1 MKPTSIISL
10 IIAVLLVIVG
20 LVTCF
25 IAQNMAGSSGEQ
37 LFADRSDG
45 NAVMTETF
53 DPKNLELI
61 SIVFSGGRVNIFG
74 NCDEKGS
81 EHYSDS
87 CRIELI
93 NFKENYYVLKSTS
106 SQLSFDET
114 GNITSMLKFWENG
127 FSFKGMRYILNLEQI
142 KSFFRP
148 EEEEKDKQINI
159 YLTKAATAA
168 LAEDAEAAETT
179 GDGEEQPGVWKLN
192 KILVKATGP
201 AGCDVTIDN
210 VHIDTDYNIVANRST
225 VKVRKTSTSSFIN
238 VGSDSTEVPAR
249 RADITVEESSLGYMN
264 LQATNLNF
272 DSAALEMVGELA
284 VTSENGV
291 LRFGM
296 LTPIMNLNTEVRSTG
311 RILVDNEDR
320 SNPYTHVAGSGYPIL
335 TVKCG
340 ASDVTLLN
348 SMILGNIIPEAE
360 EPAAEETE
368 G

>member
-10 IIAVLLVIVG
+10 IVAVLLVIVG

-25 IAQNMAGSSGEQ
+25 IAQNMAQSNGEQ
-37 LFADRSDG
+37 LFADNVNG
-45 NAVMTETF
+45 NISISEEINL
-53 DPKNLELI
+53 DNLERI
-61 SIVFSGGRVNIFG
+61 SVVFSTGKVNVYG
-74 NCDEKGS
+74 NCDTPGAD
-81 EHYSDS
+81 HYSDVS
-87 CRIELI
+87 KIELV
-93 NFKENYYVLKSTS
+93 NFKENYYTLTRS
-106 SQLSFDET
+106 SNLLSFDET
-114 GNITSMLKFWENG
+114 GDIKSMLKFWENG

-238 VGSDSTEVPAR
+238 VGSDSSEVPAR

-264 LQATNLNF
+264 LQATTLNF
-272 DSAALEMVGELA
+272 DSAALEMVGVLA
-284 VTSENGV
+284 VTS
-291 LRFGM
+291 
-296 LTPIMNLNTEVRSTG
+296 
-311 RILVDNEDR
+311 
-320 SNPYTHVAGSGYPIL
+320 
-335 TVKCG
+335 
-340 ASDVTLLN
+340 
-348 SMILGNIIPEAE
+348 
-360 EPAAEETE
+360 
-368 G
+368 